1 MENAQQTKDRIKQ
14 LKFEIDQAERRKR
27 DCGTD
32 AVYRDKNATII
43 SEKTLE
49 LRHLEASLPENI
61 EADKI
66 IDSDNNEYRDR
77 HNRFTYD
84 KDCVE

>member
-1 MENAQQTKDRIKQ
+1 MENLEQIKDRIKQ
-14 LKFEIDQAERRKR
+14 LKFEIEQAERRKTE
-27 DCGTD
+27 CGTD
-32 AVYRDKNATII
+32 AVCRDKNLTII

-49 LRHLEASLPENI
+49 LKHLEASLPESI
-61 EADKI
+61 EAERK

-84 KDCVE
+84 KDVVE